1 VFRSSVRALALLY
14 LPAVV
19 ALIKGEITMTIIEK
33 LHANL
38 PGFKDQIRKSRSYSS
53 ALIAPSV
60 ESNRSALVAEAD
72 DDGRYL
78 VTTFLCGPRLVDS
91 LGLSGVP
98 ADYEYRLYS
107 WTGVVKFVSAFLNG
121 NDVEELC
128 AIATK
133 SSSHRSDL
141 RGWSDIVA

>member
-1 VFRSSVRALALLY
+1 
-14 LPAVV
+14 
-19 ALIKGEITMTIIEK
+19 MTIIEK

-38 PGFKDQIRKSRSYSS
+38 PSLKDQIRKSKTYSS

-72 DDGRYL
+72 EEGRYL

-91 LGLSGVP
+91 LGLGGVP

-107 WTGVVKFVSAFLNG
+107 WTGVVQLVSAFLNG

-128 AIATK
+128 AIATR